1 MKKFLNPE
9 FEYLKLTLR
18 DVICEST
25 DSIDGDN
32 GMIDETESLP
42 GEEDEGFGEE

>member
-1 MKKFLNPE
+1 MKKFLDPE
-9 FEYLKLTLR
+9 FEFLKLTLR

-25 DSIDGDN
+25 SDIDSSEGW
-32 GMIDETESLP
+32 IDETTSP

>member
-1 MKKFLNPE
+1 MKKFLDPD

-25 DSIDGDN
+25 GIDGDG